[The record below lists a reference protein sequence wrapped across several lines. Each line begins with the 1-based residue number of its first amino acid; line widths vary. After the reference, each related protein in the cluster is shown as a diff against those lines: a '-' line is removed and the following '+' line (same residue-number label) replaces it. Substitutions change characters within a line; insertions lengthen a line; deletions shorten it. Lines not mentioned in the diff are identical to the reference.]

1 MDIFY
6 INIIFFEGVG
16 NDATDPRHQTAIA
29 PPFIIIINIMIIGSI
44 FHFIRFFS
52 GVLRPTLD
60 CNQLFNSETKETCH
74 LKTAWPARWRAQ
86 RSPY

>member
-44 FHFIRFFS
+44 FHFIRFFLAFYGPHS
-52 GVLRPTLD
+52 TAISCSIP
-60 CNQLFNSETKETCH
+60 K
-74 LKTAWPARWRAQ
+74 LKKLVT
-86 RSPY
+86 